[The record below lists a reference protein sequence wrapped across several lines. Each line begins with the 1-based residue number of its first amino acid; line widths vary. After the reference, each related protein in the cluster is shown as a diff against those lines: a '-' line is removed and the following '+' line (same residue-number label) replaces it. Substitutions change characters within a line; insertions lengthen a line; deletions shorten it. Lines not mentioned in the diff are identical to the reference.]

1 MKTAEKTLQFGVE
14 KCKSMLICK
23 GNESVLYSDLML
35 DSWDVKYED
44 NSETGKT
51 SLIETFHGLKKIEQT
66 STQTYLGFVLSC
78 KGDNMAHINMIK
90 KKSIGVIRK
99 IFNKLNSLT
108 LQKYYFEFS
117 MIFLNVMLRPSILY
131 GCDMFYNMKE
141 SEIRQIE
148 RIEESFLRKVL
159 NTSRGC
165 PIVQLYLEMGHS
177 PARVEIQK
185 TRLLFMHY
193 ILQQNE
199 DSTVSK
205 FFYLQLEIPTRGDW
219 ASTCMKDMN
228 ELDIQESIAGIKQ
241 LTKNNFSL
249 HNK

>member
-1 MKTAEKTLQFGVE
+1 
-14 KCKSMLICK
+14 
-23 GNESVLYSDLML
+23 
-35 DSWDVKYED
+35 
-44 NSETGKT
+44 
-51 SLIETFHGLKKIEQT
+51 
-66 STQTYLGFVLSC
+66 
-78 KGDNMAHINMIK
+78 MAHINMIK

-108 LQKYYFEFS
+108 LQKYYFECS

-241 LTKNNFSL
+241 LTKNQFSQIL
-249 HNK
+249 KEKT